1 MAYVTP
7 TSKTTGDLIAATD
20 WNQNTVDNPIAIR
33 TGGIA
38 IASQAAGDIITA
50 SSSTQLGR
58 SAITGFALHTVC
70 NGRLTLTTGTP
81 VTTSDVTAATTLYF
95 APYEGRQIGLY
106 DGSSAWTVV
115 SFNELSI
122 AVPAT
127 TSTMYDVY
135 VYNNSGTATLELTAW
150 TNDTTRATA
159 LTKQDGVLVKTG
171 ATTRRYVGSFR
182 TTGVSGQTEDSVA
195 KRFVWNYY
203 NRKERPMRVFET
215 TDSWTYTTATIRQAN
230 ANAANQLDMVVGVS
244 EDTVAATLSAQSANT
259 TISSSRAI
267 MIGLDSTTARSSSST
282 ALRMSSEASVAEI
295 SSATSTF
302 NDFVGVG
309 RHTLTWLE
317 WSSVTGTSTWYGDG
331 GNTLT
336 QSGIQGVIKG

>member
-159 LTKQDGVLVKTG
+159 LTTQDGIYVKTG
-171 ATTRRYVGSFR
+171 ATTRRYIGSFR
-182 TTGVSGQTEDSVA
+182 TTGVSGQTEDSAA
-195 KRFVWNYY
+195 KRYVFNYY
-203 NRKERPMRVFET
+203 NRVTRQLSVT
-215 TDSWTYTTATIRQAN
+215 ASGTAYWTYTTATWRQAAGN
-230 ANAANQLDMVVGVS
+230 TAFQLDVVVGVAEEAVQAVVS
-244 EDTVAATLSAQSANT
+244 AAASN
-259 TISSSRAI
+259 SSGNIDYYAG
-267 MIGLDSTTARSSSST
+267 IGYDSTTAPMVKNIGQMPANLNHVITVSLSHT
-282 ALRMSSEASVAEI
+282 PA
-295 SSATSTF
+295 
-302 NDFVGVG
+302 VG
-309 RHTLTWLE
+309 RHYYTWCE
-317 WSSVTGTSTWYGDG
+317 YSYNVGTTTWSGASGQI
-331 GNTLT
+331 L
-336 QSGIQGVIKG
+336 SGIWGTYRM